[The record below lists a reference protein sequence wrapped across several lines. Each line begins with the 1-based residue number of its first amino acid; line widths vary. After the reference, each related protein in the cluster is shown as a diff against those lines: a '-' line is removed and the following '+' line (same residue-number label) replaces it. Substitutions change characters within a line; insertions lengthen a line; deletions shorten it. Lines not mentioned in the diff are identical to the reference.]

1 MPNVVQ
7 IEAKLRNLSDE
18 QLGGELQQP
27 SGMAPSY
34 LVLTELQRR
43 KDMRKS
49 YEGEQARYAAT
60 QPTVAE
66 EMAAGAGGGMPMLP
80 NRGAGLGAVA
90 GRPQRAFQT
99 GGIVEGDQP
108 FGTQAYR
115 ARYEDLLKAIGGE
128 PGYQDELRTAL
139 EDMATRTDERR
150 GDAWGTA
157 LLRAGLGI
165 AGSRSRNTLSAIA
178 EGGIAGLDAYRSEMD
193 AVRAAELRRLG
204 LQAQLGSAAQ
214 AQELARMQAASSQAS
229 AEQRAGV
236 RAAELALAEERARTG
251 AEDADLDRA
260 IRERAVRVQE
270 EQLERPPAAIQAFE
284 YFTSLPAE
292 EQKQYLTFVNAQR
305 GRGAALNLKD
315 MNTAAAARRRIKK
328 DILKEMEESFDE
340 QVVALRTSENPE
352 DRLAYQKLVEQRVSE
367 AFVDAYPHYA
377 DLEEL
382 FGRAT
387 AQRLEETGK
396 PGGLKIIDAPPEG
409 AMVVPLSPLPQEEA
423 PATESSEPV
432 PVPGQGFPRRLTGP
446 PVPGLTQEWTGPPGN
461 PSWLAQPYN
470 PR

>member
-7 IEAKLRNLSDE
+7 IEARLRNLSDE

-66 EMAAGAGGGMPMLP
+66 EMAAGAGAGGGMPMPP

-115 ARYEDLLKAIGGE
+115 ARYEDLLKAFGGE

-139 EDMATRTDERR
+139 GDMATRTDERR

-270 EQLERPPAAIQAFE
+270 EQLERPPAAVQAFE

-305 GRGAALNLKD
+305 GRGAALDLKD

-352 DRLAYQKLVEQRVSE
+352 DRLAYRKLVEQRVSE

-423 PATESSEPV
+423 PAEPQGDPYGVV
-432 PVPGQGFPRRLTGP
+432 PRPGSPPNPTWLQSAPEAGP
-446 PVPGLTQEWTGPPGN
+446 H
-461 PSWLAQPYN
+461 SWL
-470 PR
+470 R